1 MRKVHEKL
9 VGNRGPVTSRKL
21 RGADGKYLR
30 VGNHAV
36 VAVEEYNGWK
46 IVFHEG
52 RYQATKRIDGGA
64 VVETPPVYALWQ
76 ARRRVDWWNR
86 HAKQNYGIENRP
98 PREGGMIVKP

>member
-1 MRKVHEKL
+1 MKEMHRKLAGGKL
-9 VGNRGPVTSRKL
+9 PIMGRKL
-21 RGADGKYLR
+21 RGADGRYLR

-36 VAVEEYNGWK
+36 LAVEEYNGWQ

-76 ARRRVDWWNR
+76 ARRRADWFNK
-86 HAKQNYGIENRP
+86 HAKEQYGIDGRP
-98 PREGGMIVKP
+98 PIGGGMIVKP